1 MRTALARISA
11 AVAILVG
18 TTWAL
23 SACSSDKS
31 EEGANSEAIIVRSFA
46 GPVEGTDAYLAV
58 LSAGSTTVA
67 YLCDG
72 ANRAT
77 WFAGTATSDKL
88 MIQSKKGDRLELRAE
103 QSKAV
108 GTLVLDGTER
118 AIALDGVATP
128 SGLYVLEPHLPQDT
142 LKTYLGGWIVLPDGS
157 VKGAVKSRDAVVAN
171 PPLNLKASS
180 VPLPSGDTVAVV
192 PFTGAGGGGG
202 GGFQLQFQ
210 FGGQF
215 GGSGGAA
222 QIGQFGQ
229 FGGGQFSQFG
239 GQFGQF
245 GGQIGGGQFG
255 QLGSQFGQFQG

>member
-1 MRTALARISA
+1 MRPALARISA
-11 AVAILVG
+11 AVAIIVG
-18 TTWAL
+18 SSWAL
-23 SACSSDKS
+23 GGCSSDKS
-31 EEGANSEAIIVRSFA
+31 GKAANSEAVIVRSFA

-58 LSAGSTTVA
+58 LSAGSTTLA

-72 ANRAT
+72 ANGAT

-118 AIALDGVATP
+118 AVALDGVATP

-180 VPLPSGDTVAVV
+180 VPLPSGQTVAVV
-192 PFTGAGGGGG
+192 PFAGGGGGGG

-210 FGGQF
+210 FGQF
-215 GGSGGAA
+215 GSSGGA

-255 QLGSQFGQFQG
+255 QLGGQLGQFQG